1 MSNAMTKTS
10 LDTYES
16 RTTSEPEYLTEAEQ
30 MELRSEL
37 TKLEEEIVT
46 LRHVLAAKEKRCG
59 ELKTRLG
66 CTALVGLKQN
76 LSKSWHDIQ
85 VSNTYM
91 KQKTSAALS
100 TVGSAICRKLGDM
113 KKSATFRSLE
123 GLMGTIKS
131 RVAGGRDLGNDGL
144 PASPGSGDDPLL
156 VPGSGADPVPGSQD
170 DLLSFLEPE

>member
-1 MSNAMTKTS
+1 MSSAMTKTS
-10 LDTYES
+10 LGAYES
-16 RTTSEPEYLTEAEQ
+16 RTTSEPEHLTEAEQ
-30 MELRSEL
+30 MELKSEL

-46 LRHVLAAKEKRCG
+46 LRQVLAAKEKRCG
-59 ELKTRLG
+59 ELKRRLG

-100 TVGSAICRKLGDM
+100 TVGSAICRRLGDV

-123 GLMGTIKS
+123 GLMGTIKKWTEF
-131 RVAGGRDLGNDGL
+131 G
-144 PASPGSGDDPLL
+144 
-156 VPGSGADPVPGSQD
+156 
-170 DLLSFLEPE
+170 FEKK